1 MMAEPSSFAAS
12 DRNLLIRVV
21 KECQKDKVSGTQ
33 GTWKDFQKAAAPA
46 LSKTDPG
53 AHDWKVT
60 LDFGKLAHFIE
71 LE

>member
-1 MMAEPSSFAAS
+1 MAEPSTFAAS

-33 GTWKDFQKAAAPA
+33 GTWKDFQEAGAPA

-53 AHDWKVT
+53 AHDWKVM
-60 LDFGKLAHFIE
+60 LACGNHGHFTE
-71 LE
+71 HE